1 MATAA
6 FRSTS
11 GRSSIGSRGG
21 VGAARDA
28 GSSTRGGQPHR
39 RSRSLSR
46 HSSRFPPPPPEP
58 DDFPTPRGRFVN
70 KLRGA
75 GFPEISLD
83 DIADEFFR
91 ARAESDEDSEP
102 SAARSRPLSSVSS
115 YRMETESS
123 RRRGRSVSRP
133 PDRHAAPTKGVS
145 DNVLRRRRSVSV
157 DRHRCSNSE
166 NDVDS
171 HSASTQVKSRIYG
184 NGKLQEPSSHRSVKN
199 GDCLKRSGSQKD
211 FFYSHDSYSSH
222 SSSLTDDEAR
232 DFCSRRCGVEKTN
245 QAVYAP
251 EKGENPIGDEEDF
264 GLYEVMR
271 KEVRHAVKEI
281 RTELEKVMVKNE
293 PSTIVSG
300 DGVQPKSSEVL
311 QAIAEIRRNYT
322 TELEQ
327 SEKRKQDLLAE
338 LALEEERGQELSKI
352 VKELLPSPK
361 NSAVPE
367 RQSRSRRRNHDRT
380 RMSKH
385 LTEEA
390 EKYFEDFLFNV
401 EDTDISSFDGE
412 RSDTS
417 SNIRDPG
424 LHNSAAETHESVPGA
439 AAGPVDK
446 DGVLLPWL
454 KWETSSGPS
463 PCKSKAGFPVSSG
476 NNLSAAAL
484 PKQEAS
490 TDFNSCN
497 QIASSYG
504 SWSPEGTESSSIV
517 SRDRSISKFGV
528 GNHVSMSSDGRTT
541 RSSFYMDE
549 YVNLKQYEDLLF
561 ERLEQRQRIESG
573 SMILCGRLLT

>member
-21 VGAARDA
+21 GGAARDA
-28 GSSTRGGQPHR
+28 GPSTRGGEPHR

-46 HSSRFPPPPPEP
+46 CSGRFPPPPPEP

-75 GFPEISLD
+75 GLPEISLD

-102 SAARSRPLSSVSS
+102 SAARSRPLSSVAS

-145 DNVLRRRRSVSV
+145 DSVLRRRRSVSV
-157 DRHRCSNSE
+157 ARHRYSNSE

-171 HSASTQVKSRIYG
+171 HSASTQVKSRISG
-184 NGKLQEPSSHRSVKN
+184 NGKLQQPSSHRSVKN
-199 GDCLKRSGSQKD
+199 GDLLKRSGSQKD
-211 FFYSHDSYSSH
+211 FFHSHDSYSSH

-232 DFCSRRCGVEKTN
+232 DFSSRRCGVEKTN

-293 PSTIVSG
+293 PLTIVNG

-311 QAIAEIRRNYT
+311 QAIAEIRKNYT
-322 TELEQ
+322 TELEQAWFHGFASVYYGFGNEMWKDPHQ

-338 LALEEERGQELSKI
+338 LAIEEERGQELSKI

-417 SNIRDPG
+417 SNIRDP
-424 LHNSAAETHESVPGA
+424 
-439 AAGPVDK
+439 
-446 DGVLLPWL
+446 W
-454 KWETSSGPS
+454 
-463 PCKSKAGFPVSSG
+463 
-476 NNLSAAAL
+476 
-484 PKQEAS
+484 
-490 TDFNSCN
+490 
-497 QIASSYG
+497 IA
-504 SWSPEGTESSSIV
+504 
-517 SRDRSISKFGV
+517 
-528 GNHVSMSSDGRTT
+528 
-541 RSSFYMDE
+541 
-549 YVNLKQYEDLLF
+549 
-561 ERLEQRQRIESG
+561 
-573 SMILCGRLLT
+573 

>member
-21 VGAARDA
+21 GGAARDA

-145 DNVLRRRRSVSV
+145 DNVLRRQRSVSV

-199 GDCLKRSGSQKD
+199 GDFLKRSGSQKD

-222 SSSLTDDEAR
+222 SSSLTEDEAR

-251 EKGENPIGDEEDF
+251 EK
-264 GLYEVMR
+264 
-271 KEVRHAVKEI
+271 
-281 RTELEKVMVKNE
+281 
-293 PSTIVSG
+293 
-300 DGVQPKSSEVL
+300 
-311 QAIAEIRRNYT
+311 
-322 TELEQ
+322 
-327 SEKRKQDLLAE
+327 KRKQDLLAE